1 MWRLFLLTSF
11 CFASLQ
17 SAMAID
23 QKFPYQ
29 ATVITEKVDVRCG
42 PGTHY
47 YVTGH
52 VEQKETVTVHRH
64 DHGGWFMIAPP
75 KGSLSWVDAEFVK
88 RTGGDRGVVQVA
100 PQNGRPARAIV
111 RIGSELSKEHSYY
124 GRELSNG
131 DEVTI
136 LGEETLTT
144 QRGPVRMLKIV
155 PPAQEFRWM
164 KGEFLVPLDKQ
175 IQQQIARDPFQIPA
189 EHRSSFLDQ
198 KKELE
203 FAQKKEADQAHA
215 RRKVLYDELDR
226 IDRVYASMMQK
237 EPAQWDLDSIKQQY
251 QLLSKGADSTI
262 AALIQ
267 KRMDVLKRRRDILS
281 HYQEFVRVSAESAR
295 RDQELVARQ
304 LGFQNESPLN
314 ETIVQGQLSSEQMTP
329 GQMPAQAGLPT
340 DSSVTPRLNGA
351 GIIRPLPGG
360 YPGTP
365 RFALVAP
372 DGRML
377 AYLEMAEG
385 VRIDQWLG
393 KPAGIIG
400 NRGHHP
406 QLGADVIRVQ
416 RVVPVQLV
424 P

>member
-1 MWRLFLLTSF
+1 MWRLFLVTFL
-11 CFASLQ
+11 CFGSLQ
-17 SAMAID
+17 SAEAIE

-29 ATVITEKVDVRCG
+29 ATVIAEKVEVRCG
-42 PGTHY
+42 PGANF

-52 VEQKETVTVHRH
+52 VQQKETVTVHRH

-75 KGSLSWVDAEFVK
+75 KGSLSWIDAELVK
-88 RTGGDRGVVQVA
+88 RTGGDTGVVQVA

-175 IQQQIARDPFQIPA
+175 IQQQIAHDPYQVPT
-189 EHRSSFLDQ
+189 ENRSTFLNQ
-198 KKELE
+198 KKEIE
-203 FAQKKEADQAHA
+203 TAKKKEIDQAVA

-237 EPAQWDLDSIKQQY
+237 EPAQWDLESIEDQY
-251 QLLSKGADSTI
+251 QLLAKGADSSI
-262 AALIQ
+262 GALIQ
-267 KRMDVLKRRRDILS
+267 KRMDVLKRRREILS
-281 HYQEFVRVSAESAR
+281 HYQEFVRVSAASAR
-295 RDQELVARQ
+295 RDKELVAQQ
-304 LGFQNESPLN
+304 LGFQNESTLN
-314 ETIVQGQLSSEQMTP
+314 QTFVQGGLAPEQMASQP
-329 GQMPAQAGLPT
+329 GPPT
-340 DSSVTPRLNGA
+340 DAPVTPRLNGA
-351 GIIRPLPGG
+351 GIIRPLPGN

-377 AYLEMAEG
+377 AYLEAAEG

-400 NRGHHP
+400 SRGHHA

-424 P
+424 R